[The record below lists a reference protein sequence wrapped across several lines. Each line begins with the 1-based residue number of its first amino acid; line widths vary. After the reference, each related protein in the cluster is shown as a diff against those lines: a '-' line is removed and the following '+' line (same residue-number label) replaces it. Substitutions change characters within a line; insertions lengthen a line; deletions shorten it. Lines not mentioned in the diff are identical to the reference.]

1 MQRILFYFLLM
12 YSCAF
17 FHLNAQYFYQ
27 RDSIQVI
34 EIFFSFSN
42 WDAQLDANEAT
53 ETYIYADSIRINGTS
68 FDSCGVRYKGNSSYN
83 PSNQKNPLRLEL
95 NTIKA
100 NQDYQ
105 GFTDIKLS
113 NGYKDPSMIREILTY
128 QILENYMDC
137 PRSNFARVYI
147 NGQYRGVYT
156 NNESIK
162 DDFNEAHYYADD
174 TYFKC
179 NPVGGAGPGGGT
191 SPDLKYLGTDST
203 SYFNGY
209 ELQSTYGW
217 NRLVTLCNTLNNDFQ
232 NIESTLDI
240 DRAIWM
246 LAFNNVLVNL
256 DSYSGAFRQNYY
268 ISWDKN
274 GRFVPTVWDVNMS
287 FGSFPGG
294 TGSGA
299 FTPSALD
306 PFSNSTSV
314 NHPLIKQIMANPL
327 YKRMY
332 MAHVRTMVQEM
343 FESGQYETW
352 AQSLMALADSSIQA
366 DPYKFYS
373 YNQFLNSLTTAV
385 AGGGPGGGSSIPGI
399 KALMDARAQFFST
412 NAAYLLQAPAI
423 LSHGA
428 TASPLNYGSTTTLIA
443 NVSNETNVYLGYR
456 TDHTLKFNRV
466 QMYDDG
472 AHNDGAAGDHTY
484 GVEVP
489 VNGLLFE
496 YYIYA
501 DNNNAGLFS
510 PARAEHE
517 FHTLAVTFP
526 SPAVGSLLINEVLAS
541 NDSLLFDLNGED
553 DDWIELVNTTNTP
566 IDLAGFYLSDN
577 PLNLMAWVFPAG
589 TSIPANGYLLVW
601 ADKDTLQQ
609 GLHANFKIS
618 ADGEYVYLSH
628 GFNVHDQ
635 ISFGPQIA
643 NISYARC
650 PDAGLDFATILPTP
664 LANNNCNIG
673 IQEME
678 ALQVQVYPNPFLEVL
693 HIVSHEEHVQ
703 ITVRNING
711 QTLQTQQINTG
722 KYQLDASSWA
732 RGLYLIELQSAAG
745 VRQSYK
751 FIKS

>member
-1 MQRILFYFLLM
+1 
-12 YSCAF
+12 
-17 FHLNAQYFYQ
+17 
-27 RDSIQVI
+27 
-34 EIFFSFSN
+34 
-42 WDAQLDANEAT
+42 
-53 ETYIYADSIRINGTS
+53 
-68 FDSCGVRYKGNSSYN
+68 
-83 PSNQKNPLRLEL
+83 
-95 NTIKA
+95 
-100 NQDYQ
+100 
-105 GFTDIKLS
+105 
-113 NGYKDPSMIREILTY
+113 
-128 QILENYMDC
+128 
-137 PRSNFARVYI
+137 
-147 NGQYRGVYT
+147 
-156 NNESIK
+156 
-162 DDFNEAHYYADD
+162 
-174 TYFKC
+174 
-179 NPVGGAGPGGGT
+179 
-191 SPDLKYLGTDST
+191 
-203 SYFNGY
+203 
-209 ELQSTYGW
+209 
-217 NRLVTLCNTLNNDFQ
+217 
-232 NIESTLDI
+232 
-240 DRAIWM
+240 
-246 LAFNNVLVNL
+246 
-256 DSYSGAFRQNYY
+256 
-268 ISWDKN
+268 
-274 GRFVPTVWDVNMS
+274 MS

-412 NAAYLLQAPAI
+412 NTAYLLQAPAI

>member
-1 MQRILFYFLLM
+1 M

-53 ETYIYADSIRINGTS
+53 ETYIYADSIRINGTP

-209 ELQSTYGW
+209 ELESTYGW

-722 KYQLDASSWA
+722 KHQLDASSWA
-732 RGLYLIELQSAAG
+732 SGLYLIELLSTAG

>member
-1 MQRILFYFLLM
+1 MQRILFSFLLM
-12 YSCAF
+12 CSCAF
-17 FHLNAQYFYQ
+17 FHLNAQNFYQ

-209 ELQSTYGW
+209 ELKSTYGW

-256 DSYSGAFRQNYY
+256 DSYNGAFRQNYY

-287 FGSFPGG
+287 FGGFPGG

-314 NHPLIKQIMANPL
+314 NHPLIQQIMANPL

-343 FESGQYETW
+343 FENGQYETW
-352 AQSLMALADSSIQA
+352 AQSLMALADSSVQA

-484 GVEVP
+484 GVEMP

-501 DNNNAGLFS
+501 DNNNAGKFS

-526 SPAVGSLLINEVLAS
+526 APAVGSLLINEVLAS
-541 NDSLLFDLNGED
+541 NDALLFDLNGED
-553 DDWIELVNTTNTP
+553 DDWIELVNTTNTT
-566 IDLAGFYLSDN
+566 IDLAGFYLSDD
-577 PLNLMAWVFPAG
+577 PLNLMAWAFPAG
-589 TSIPANGYLLVW
+589 TTIPANGYLLVW

-618 ADGEYVYLSH
+618 ADGEYVYLSN
-628 GFNVHDQ
+628 GLNVHDQ

-643 NISYARC
+643 NISYGRC

-678 ALQVQVYPNPFLEVL
+678 VLQVQVYPNPFLDVL
-693 HIVSHEEHVQ
+693 HIVSHEEQVQ

-711 QTLQTQQINTG
+711 QILQTQQINSG
-722 KYQLDASSWA
+722 KHQLDASSWA
-732 RGLYLIELQSAAG
+732 SGLYLIELLSAAG

-751 FIKS
+751 FMKF

>member
-1 MQRILFYFLLM
+1 MQRILFSFLLM

-412 NAAYLLQAPAI
+412 NTAYLLQAPAI

-618 ADGEYVYLSH
+618 ADGEYVYLSN
-628 GFNVHDQ
+628 GLNVHDQ

>member
-1 MQRILFYFLLM
+1 MQRILFSFLLM
-12 YSCAF
+12 SSCAF
-17 FHLNAQYFYQ
+17 FHLNAQNFYQ

-209 ELQSTYGW
+209 ELKSTYGW

-256 DSYSGAFRQNYY
+256 DSYNGAFRQNYY

-287 FGSFPGG
+287 FGGFPGG

-314 NHPLIKQIMANPL
+314 NHPLIQQIMANPL

-352 AQSLMALADSSIQA
+352 AQSLMALADSSVQA

-412 NAAYLLQAPAI
+412 NAAYLLQAPVI

-484 GVEVP
+484 GVEMP

-501 DNNNAGLFS
+501 DNNNAGRFS

-526 SPAVGSLLINEVLAS
+526 APAVGSLLINEVLAS
-541 NDSLLFDLNGED
+541 NDALLFDLNGED
-553 DDWIELVNTTNTP
+553 DDWIELVNTTNTT
-566 IDLAGFYLSDN
+566 IDLAGFYLSDD
-577 PLNLMAWVFPAG
+577 PLNLMAWAFPAG
-589 TSIPANGYLLVW
+589 TTIPANGYLLVW

-618 ADGEYVYLSH
+618 ADGEYVYLSN
-628 GFNVHDQ
+628 GLNVHDQ

-643 NISYARC
+643 NISYGRC

-678 ALQVQVYPNPFLEVL
+678 ALQVQVYPNPFLDVL
-693 HIVSHEEHVQ
+693 HIVSHEEQVQ

-711 QTLQTQQINTG
+711 QILQTQQINSG
-722 KYQLDASSWA
+722 KHQLDASSWA
-732 RGLYLIELQSAAG
+732 SGLYLIELLSAAG

-751 FIKS
+751 FMKF

>member
-1 MQRILFYFLLM
+1 MQRILFSFLLM
-12 YSCAF
+12 CSCAF
-17 FHLNAQYFYQ
+17 FHLNAQNFYQ

-83 PSNQKNPLRLEL
+83 PSNQKNPLRIEL

-162 DDFNEAHYYADD
+162 DDFNEAHYDADD

-256 DSYSGAFRQNYY
+256 DSYNGAFRQNYY

-287 FGSFPGG
+287 FGGFPGG

-314 NHPLIKQIMANPL
+314 NHPLIQQIMANPL

-352 AQSLMALADSSIQA
+352 AQSLMALADSSVQA

-484 GVEVP
+484 GVEMP

-501 DNNNAGLFS
+501 DNNNAGKFS

-526 SPAVGSLLINEVLAS
+526 APAVGSLLINEVLAS
-541 NDSLLFDLNGED
+541 NDALLFDLNGED
-553 DDWIELVNTTNTP
+553 DDWIELVNTTNTT
-566 IDLAGFYLSDN
+566 IDLAGFYLSDD
-577 PLNLMAWVFPAG
+577 PLNLMAWAFPAG
-589 TSIPANGYLLVW
+589 TTIPANGFLLVW

-618 ADGEYVYLSH
+618 ADGEYVYLSN
-628 GFNVHDQ
+628 GLNVHDQ

-643 NISYARC
+643 NISYGRC

-678 ALQVQVYPNPFLEVL
+678 VLQVQVYPNPFLDVL
-693 HIVSHEEHVQ
+693 HIVSHEEQVQ

-711 QTLQTQQINTG
+711 QILQTQQINSG
-722 KYQLDASSWA
+722 KHQLDASSWA
-732 RGLYLIELQSAAG
+732 SGLYLIELLSAAG

-751 FIKS
+751 FMKF

>member
-1 MQRILFYFLLM
+1 MQRILFSFLLM
-12 YSCAF
+12 SSCAF
-17 FHLNAQYFYQ
+17 FHLNAQNFYQ

-209 ELQSTYGW
+209 ELKSTYGW

-256 DSYSGAFRQNYY
+256 DSYNGAFRQNYY

-287 FGSFPGG
+287 FGGFPGG

-314 NHPLIKQIMANPL
+314 NHPLIQQIMANPL

-343 FESGQYETW
+343 FENGQYETW
-352 AQSLMALADSSIQA
+352 AQSLMTLADSSVQA

-412 NAAYLLQAPAI
+412 NAAYLLQAPVI

-484 GVEVP
+484 GVEMP

-501 DNNNAGLFS
+501 DNNNAGKFS

-526 SPAVGSLLINEVLAS
+526 APAVGSLLINEVLAS
-541 NDSLLFDLNGED
+541 NDALLFDLNGED
-553 DDWIELVNTTNTP
+553 DDWIELVNTTNTT
-566 IDLAGFYLSDN
+566 IDLAGFYLSDD
-577 PLNLMAWVFPAG
+577 PLNLMAWAFPAG
-589 TSIPANGYLLVW
+589 TTIPANGYLLVW

-618 ADGEYVYLSH
+618 ADGEYVYLSN
-628 GFNVHDQ
+628 GLNVHDQ

-643 NISYARC
+643 NISYGRC

-678 ALQVQVYPNPFLEVL
+678 VLQVQVYPNPFLDVL
-693 HIVSHEEHVQ
+693 HIVSHEEQVQ

-711 QTLQTQQINTG
+711 QILQTQQINSG
-722 KYQLDASSWA
+722 KHQLDASSWA
-732 RGLYLIELQSAAG
+732 SGLYLIELLSAAG

-751 FIKS
+751 FMKF

>member
-1 MQRILFYFLLM
+1 MQRILFSFLLM
-12 YSCAF
+12 SSCAF
-17 FHLNAQYFYQ
+17 FHLNAQNFYQ

-209 ELQSTYGW
+209 ELKSTYGW

-256 DSYSGAFRQNYY
+256 DSYNGAFRQNYY

-287 FGSFPGG
+287 FGGFPGG

-314 NHPLIKQIMANPL
+314 NHPLIQQIMANPL

-352 AQSLMALADSSIQA
+352 AQSLMALADSSVQA

-412 NAAYLLQAPAI
+412 NAAYLLQAPVI

-484 GVEVP
+484 GVEMP

-501 DNNNAGLFS
+501 DNNNAGRFS

-526 SPAVGSLLINEVLAS
+526 APAVGSLLINEVLAS
-541 NDSLLFDLNGED
+541 NDALLFDLNGED
-553 DDWIELVNTTNTP
+553 DDWIELVNTTNTT
-566 IDLAGFYLSDN
+566 IDLAGFYLSDD
-577 PLNLMAWVFPAG
+577 PLNLMAWAFPAG
-589 TSIPANGYLLVW
+589 TTIPANGYLLVW

-618 ADGEYVYLSH
+618 ADGEYVYLSN
-628 GFNVHDQ
+628 GLNVHDQ

-643 NISYARC
+643 NISYGRC

-678 ALQVQVYPNPFLEVL
+678 VLQVQVYPNPFLDVL
-693 HIVSHEEHVQ
+693 HIVSHEEQVQ

-711 QTLQTQQINTG
+711 QILQTQQINSG
-722 KYQLDASSWA
+722 KHQLDASSWTS
-732 RGLYLIELQSAAG
+732 GLYLIELLSAAG

-751 FIKS
+751 FMKF

>member
-1 MQRILFYFLLM
+1 MQRILFSFLLM
-12 YSCAF
+12 CSCAF
-17 FHLNAQYFYQ
+17 FHLNAQNFYQ

-83 PSNQKNPLRLEL
+83 PSNQKNPLRIEL

-162 DDFNEAHYYADD
+162 DDFNEAHYDADD

-209 ELQSTYGW
+209 ELKSTYGW

-256 DSYSGAFRQNYY
+256 DSYNGAFRQNYY

-287 FGSFPGG
+287 FGGFPGG

-314 NHPLIKQIMANPL
+314 NHPLIQQIMANPL

-343 FESGQYETW
+343 FENGQYETW
-352 AQSLMALADSSIQA
+352 AQSLMTLADSSVQA

-484 GVEVP
+484 GVEMP

-501 DNNNAGLFS
+501 DNNNAGKFS

-526 SPAVGSLLINEVLAS
+526 APAVGSLLINEVLAS
-541 NDSLLFDLNGED
+541 NDALLFDLNGED
-553 DDWIELVNTTNTP
+553 DDWIELVNTTNTT
-566 IDLAGFYLSDN
+566 IDLAGFYLSDD
-577 PLNLMAWVFPAG
+577 PLNLMAWAFPAG
-589 TSIPANGYLLVW
+589 TTIPVNGYLLVW

-618 ADGEYVYLSH
+618 ADGEYVYLSN
-628 GFNVHDQ
+628 GLNVHDQ

-643 NISYARC
+643 NISYGRC

-678 ALQVQVYPNPFLEVL
+678 VLQVQVYPNPFLDVL
-693 HIVSHEEHVQ
+693 HIVSHEEQVQ

-711 QTLQTQQINTG
+711 QILQTQQINSG
-722 KYQLDASSWA
+722 KHQLDASSWA
-732 RGLYLIELQSAAG
+732 SGLYLIELLSAAG

-751 FIKS
+751 FMKF

>member
-1 MQRILFYFLLM
+1 MQRILFSFLLM
-12 YSCAF
+12 SSCAF
-17 FHLNAQYFYQ
+17 FHLNAQNFYQ

-256 DSYSGAFRQNYY
+256 DSYNGAFRQNYY

-287 FGSFPGG
+287 FGGFPGG

-314 NHPLIKQIMANPL
+314 NHPLIQQIMANPL

-352 AQSLMALADSSIQA
+352 AQSLMALADSSVQA

-412 NAAYLLQAPAI
+412 NAAYLLQAPVI

-484 GVEVP
+484 GVEMP

-501 DNNNAGLFS
+501 DNNNAGKFS

-526 SPAVGSLLINEVLAS
+526 APAVGSLLINEVLAS
-541 NDSLLFDLNGED
+541 NDALLFDLNGED
-553 DDWIELVNTTNTP
+553 DDWIELVNTTNTT
-566 IDLAGFYLSDN
+566 IDLAGFYLSDD
-577 PLNLMAWVFPAG
+577 PLNLMAWAFPAG
-589 TSIPANGYLLVW
+589 TTIPANGYLLVW

-618 ADGEYVYLSH
+618 ADGEYVYLSN
-628 GFNVHDQ
+628 GLNVHDQ

-643 NISYARC
+643 NISYGRC

-693 HIVSHEEHVQ
+693 HIVSHEEQVQ

-711 QTLQTQQINTG
+711 QILQTQPINSG
-722 KYQLDASSWA
+722 KHQLDASSWA
-732 RGLYLIELQSAAG
+732 SGLYLIELLSAAG

-751 FIKS
+751 FMKF

>member
-1 MQRILFYFLLM
+1 MQRILFSFLLM
-12 YSCAF
+12 SSCAF
-17 FHLNAQYFYQ
+17 FHLNAQNFYQ

-162 DDFNEAHYYADD
+162 DDFNEAHYDADD

-209 ELQSTYGW
+209 ELKSTYGW

-256 DSYSGAFRQNYY
+256 DSYNGAFRQNYY

-287 FGSFPGG
+287 FGGFPGG

-314 NHPLIKQIMANPL
+314 NHPLIQQIMANPL

-343 FESGQYETW
+343 FENGQYETW
-352 AQSLMALADSSIQA
+352 AQSLMTLADSSVQA

-484 GVEVP
+484 GVEMP

-501 DNNNAGLFS
+501 DNNNAGRFS

-526 SPAVGSLLINEVLAS
+526 APAVGSLLINEVLAS
-541 NDSLLFDLNGED
+541 NDALLFDLNGED
-553 DDWIELVNTTNTP
+553 DDWIELVNTTNTT
-566 IDLAGFYLSDN
+566 IDLAGFYLSDD
-577 PLNLMAWVFPAG
+577 PLNLMAWAFPAG
-589 TSIPANGYLLVW
+589 TTIPANGYLLVW

-618 ADGEYVYLSH
+618 ADGEYVYLSN
-628 GFNVHDQ
+628 GLNVHDQ

-643 NISYARC
+643 NISYGRC

-678 ALQVQVYPNPFLEVL
+678 ALQVQVYPNPFLDVL
-693 HIVSHEEHVQ
+693 HIVSHEEQVQ

-711 QTLQTQQINTG
+711 QILQTQQINSG
-722 KYQLDASSWA
+722 KHQLDASSWA
-732 RGLYLIELQSAAG
+732 SGLYLIELLSAAG

-751 FIKS
+751 FMKF

>member
-1 MQRILFYFLLM
+1 MQRILFSLLLM
-12 YSCAF
+12 CSCAF
-17 FHLNAQYFYQ
+17 FHLNAQNFYQ

-83 PSNQKNPLRLEL
+83 PSNQKNPLRIEL

-162 DDFNEAHYYADD
+162 DDFNEAHYDADD

-209 ELQSTYGW
+209 ELKSTYGW

-256 DSYSGAFRQNYY
+256 DSYNGAFRQNYY

-287 FGSFPGG
+287 FGGFPGG

-299 FTPSALD
+299 FTPLALD

-314 NHPLIKQIMANPL
+314 NHPLIQQIMANPL

-343 FESGQYETW
+343 FENGQYETW
-352 AQSLMALADSSIQA
+352 AQSLMTLADSSVQA

-484 GVEVP
+484 GVEMP
-489 VNGLLFE
+489 VNGLLYE

-501 DNNNAGLFS
+501 DNNNAGKFS

-526 SPAVGSLLINEVLAS
+526 APAVGSLLINEVLAS
-541 NDSLLFDLNGED
+541 NDALLFDLNGED
-553 DDWIELVNTTNTP
+553 DDWIELVNTTNTT
-566 IDLAGFYLSDN
+566 IDLAGFYLSDD
-577 PLNLMAWVFPAG
+577 PLNLMAWAFPAG
-589 TSIPANGYLLVW
+589 TTIPANGYLLVW

-618 ADGEYVYLSH
+618 ADGEYVYLSN
-628 GFNVHDQ
+628 GLNVHDQ

-643 NISYARC
+643 NISYGRC

-678 ALQVQVYPNPFLEVL
+678 VLQVQVYPNPFLDVL
-693 HIVSHEEHVQ
+693 HIVSHEEQVQ

-711 QTLQTQQINTG
+711 QILQTQQINSG
-722 KYQLDASSWA
+722 KHQLDASSWA
-732 RGLYLIELQSAAG
+732 SGLYLIELLSAAG

-751 FIKS
+751 FMKF

>member
-1 MQRILFYFLLM
+1 MQRILFSFLLM
-12 YSCAF
+12 SSCAF
-17 FHLNAQYFYQ
+17 FHLNAQNFYQ

-83 PSNQKNPLRLEL
+83 PSNQKNPLRIEL

-209 ELQSTYGW
+209 ELKSTYGW

-256 DSYSGAFRQNYY
+256 DSYNGAFRQNYY

-287 FGSFPGG
+287 FGGFPGG

-314 NHPLIKQIMANPL
+314 NHPLIQQIMANPL

-343 FESGQYETW
+343 FENGQYETW
-352 AQSLMALADSSIQA
+352 AQSLMALADSSVQA

-484 GVEVP
+484 GVEMP

-501 DNNNAGLFS
+501 DNNNAGRFS

-526 SPAVGSLLINEVLAS
+526 APAVGSLLINEVLAS
-541 NDSLLFDLNGED
+541 NDALLFDLNGED
-553 DDWIELVNTTNTP
+553 DDWIELVNTTNTT
-566 IDLAGFYLSDN
+566 IDLAGFYLSDD
-577 PLNLMAWVFPAG
+577 PLNLMAWAFPAG
-589 TSIPANGYLLVW
+589 TTIPANGYLLVW

-618 ADGEYVYLSH
+618 ADGEYVYLSN
-628 GFNVHDQ
+628 GLNVHDQ

-643 NISYARC
+643 NISYGRC

-678 ALQVQVYPNPFLEVL
+678 ALQVQVYPNPFLDVL
-693 HIVSHEEHVQ
+693 HIVSHEEQVQ

-711 QTLQTQQINTG
+711 QILQTQQINSG
-722 KYQLDASSWA
+722 KHQLDASSWA
-732 RGLYLIELQSAAG
+732 SGLYLIELLSAAG

-751 FIKS
+751 FMKF

>member
-1 MQRILFYFLLM
+1 MQRILFSFLLM
-12 YSCAF
+12 SSCAF
-17 FHLNAQYFYQ
+17 FHLNAQNFYQ

-209 ELQSTYGW
+209 ELKSTYGW

-256 DSYSGAFRQNYY
+256 DSYNGAFRQNYY

-287 FGSFPGG
+287 FGGFPGG

-314 NHPLIKQIMANPL
+314 NHPLIQQIMANPL

-352 AQSLMALADSSIQA
+352 AQSLMALADSSVQA

-484 GVEVP
+484 GVEMP

-501 DNNNAGLFS
+501 DNNNAGKFS

-526 SPAVGSLLINEVLAS
+526 APAVGSLLINEVLAS
-541 NDSLLFDLNGED
+541 NDALLFDLNGED
-553 DDWIELVNTTNTP
+553 DDWIELVNTTNTT
-566 IDLAGFYLSDN
+566 IDLAGFYLSDD
-577 PLNLMAWVFPAG
+577 PLNLMAWAFPAG
-589 TSIPANGYLLVW
+589 TNIPANGYLLVW

-618 ADGEYVYLSH
+618 ADGEYVYLSN
-628 GFNVHDQ
+628 GLNVHDQ

-643 NISYARC
+643 NISYGRC

-693 HIVSHEEHVQ
+693 HIVSHEEQVQ

-711 QTLQTQQINTG
+711 QILQTQQINSG
-722 KYQLDASSWA
+722 KHQLDASSWA
-732 RGLYLIELQSAAG
+732 SGLYLIELLSAAG

-751 FIKS
+751 FMKF

>member
-1 MQRILFYFLLM
+1 MQRILFSFLLM
-12 YSCAF
+12 SSCAF
-17 FHLNAQYFYQ
+17 FHLNAQNFYQ

-83 PSNQKNPLRLEL
+83 PSNQKNPLRIEL

-209 ELQSTYGW
+209 ELKSTYGW

-256 DSYSGAFRQNYY
+256 DSYNGAFRQNYY

-287 FGSFPGG
+287 FGGFPGG

-314 NHPLIKQIMANPL
+314 NHPLIQQIMANPL

-343 FESGQYETW
+343 FENGQYETW
-352 AQSLMALADSSIQA
+352 AQSLMALADSSVQA

-484 GVEVP
+484 GVEMP

-501 DNNNAGLFS
+501 DNNNAGKFS

-526 SPAVGSLLINEVLAS
+526 APAVGSLLINEVLAS
-541 NDSLLFDLNGED
+541 NDALLFDLNGED
-553 DDWIELVNTTNTP
+553 DDWIELVNTTNTT
-566 IDLAGFYLSDN
+566 IDLAGFYLSDD
-577 PLNLMAWVFPAG
+577 PLNLMAWAFPAG
-589 TSIPANGYLLVW
+589 TTIPANGYLLVW

-618 ADGEYVYLSH
+618 ADGEYVYLSN
-628 GFNVHDQ
+628 GLNVHDQ

-643 NISYARC
+643 NISYGRC

-678 ALQVQVYPNPFLEVL
+678 ALQVQVYPNPFLDVL
-693 HIVSHEEHVQ
+693 HIVSHEEQVQ

-711 QTLQTQQINTG
+711 QILQTQQINSG
-722 KYQLDASSWA
+722 KHQLDASSWA
-732 RGLYLIELQSAAG
+732 SGLYLIELLSAAG

-751 FIKS
+751 FMKF

>member
-1 MQRILFYFLLM
+1 MQRILFSFLLM
-12 YSCAF
+12 CSCAF
-17 FHLNAQYFYQ
+17 FHLNAQNFYQ

-83 PSNQKNPLRLEL
+83 PSNQKNPLRIEL

-162 DDFNEAHYYADD
+162 DDFNEAHYDADD

-256 DSYSGAFRQNYY
+256 DSYNGAFRQNYY

-287 FGSFPGG
+287 FGGFPGG

-299 FTPSALD
+299 FTPLALD

-314 NHPLIKQIMANPL
+314 NHPLIQQIMANPL

-343 FESGQYETW
+343 FENGQYETW
-352 AQSLMALADSSIQA
+352 AQSLMTLADSSVQA

-484 GVEVP
+484 GVEMP

-501 DNNNAGLFS
+501 DNNNAGKFS

-526 SPAVGSLLINEVLAS
+526 APAVGSLLINEVLAS
-541 NDSLLFDLNGED
+541 NDALLFDLNGED
-553 DDWIELVNTTNTP
+553 DDWIELVNTTNTT
-566 IDLAGFYLSDN
+566 IDLAGFYLSDD
-577 PLNLMAWVFPAG
+577 PLNLMAWAFPAG
-589 TSIPANGYLLVW
+589 TTIPVNGYLLVW

-618 ADGEYVYLSH
+618 ADGEYVYLSN
-628 GFNVHDQ
+628 GLNVHDQ

-643 NISYARC
+643 NISYGRC

-678 ALQVQVYPNPFLEVL
+678 VLQVQVYPNPFLDVL
-693 HIVSHEEHVQ
+693 HIVSHEEQVQ

-711 QTLQTQQINTG
+711 QILQTQQINSG
-722 KYQLDASSWA
+722 KHQLDASSWA
-732 RGLYLIELQSAAG
+732 SGLYLIELLSAAG

-751 FIKS
+751 FMKF

>member
-1 MQRILFYFLLM
+1 MQRILFSFLLM
-12 YSCAF
+12 SSCAF
-17 FHLNAQYFYQ
+17 FHLNAQNFYQ

-83 PSNQKNPLRLEL
+83 PSNQKNPLRIEL

-147 NGQYRGVYT
+147 NGKYRGVYT

-209 ELQSTYGW
+209 ELKSTYGW

-256 DSYSGAFRQNYY
+256 DSYNGAFRQNYY

-287 FGSFPGG
+287 FGGFPGG

-314 NHPLIKQIMANPL
+314 NHPLIQQIMANPL

-332 MAHVRTMVQEM
+332 TAHVRTMVQEM

-352 AQSLMALADSSIQA
+352 AQSLMTLADSSVQA

-385 AGGGPGGGSSIPGI
+385 AGSGPGGGSSIPGI

-484 GVEVP
+484 GVEMP

-501 DNNNAGLFS
+501 DNNNAGKFS

-526 SPAVGSLLINEVLAS
+526 APAVGSLLINEVLAS
-541 NDSLLFDLNGED
+541 NDALLFDLNGED
-553 DDWIELVNTTNTP
+553 DDWIELVNTTNTT
-566 IDLAGFYLSDN
+566 IDLAGFYLSDD
-577 PLNLMAWVFPAG
+577 PLNLMAWAFPAG
-589 TSIPANGYLLVW
+589 TTIPANGYLLVW

-618 ADGEYVYLSH
+618 ADGEYVYLSN
-628 GFNVHDQ
+628 GLNVHDQ

-643 NISYARC
+643 NISYGRC

-693 HIVSHEEHVQ
+693 HIVSHEEQVQ

-711 QTLQTQQINTG
+711 QILQTQQINSG
-722 KYQLDASSWA
+722 KHQLDASSWA
-732 RGLYLIELQSAAG
+732 SGLYLIELLSAAG

-751 FIKS
+751 FMKF

>member
-1 MQRILFYFLLM
+1 MQRILFSFLLM
-12 YSCAF
+12 SSCAF
-17 FHLNAQYFYQ
+17 FHLNAQNFYQ

-209 ELQSTYGW
+209 ELKSTYGW

-256 DSYSGAFRQNYY
+256 DSYNGAFRQNYY

-287 FGSFPGG
+287 FGGFPGG

-314 NHPLIKQIMANPL
+314 NHPLIQQIMANPL

-352 AQSLMALADSSIQA
+352 AQSLMALADSSVQA

-412 NAAYLLQAPAI
+412 NAAYLLQAPVI

-484 GVEVP
+484 GVEMP

-501 DNNNAGLFS
+501 DNNNAGRFS

-517 FHTLAVTFP
+517 FHTLDVTFP
-526 SPAVGSLLINEVLAS
+526 APAVGSLLINEVLAS
-541 NDSLLFDLNGED
+541 NDALLFDLNGED
-553 DDWIELVNTTNTP
+553 DDWIELVNTTNST
-566 IDLAGFYLSDN
+566 IDLAGFYLSDD
-577 PLNLMAWVFPAG
+577 PLNLMAWAFPAG
-589 TSIPANGYLLVW
+589 TTIPANGYLLVW

-618 ADGEYVYLSH
+618 ADGEYVYLSN
-628 GFNVHDQ
+628 GLNVHDQ

-643 NISYARC
+643 NISYGRC

-678 ALQVQVYPNPFLEVL
+678 VLQVQVYPNPFLDVL
-693 HIVSHEEHVQ
+693 HIVSHEEQVQ

-711 QTLQTQQINTG
+711 QILQTQQINSG
-722 KYQLDASSWA
+722 KHQLDASSWA
-732 RGLYLIELQSAAG
+732 SGLYLIELLSAAG

-751 FIKS
+751 FMKF

>member
-1 MQRILFYFLLM
+1 MQRILFSFLLM
-12 YSCAF
+12 CSCAF
-17 FHLNAQYFYQ
+17 FHLNAQNFYQ

-162 DDFNEAHYYADD
+162 DDFNEAHYDADD

-209 ELQSTYGW
+209 ELKSTYGW

-256 DSYSGAFRQNYY
+256 DSYNGAFRQNYY

-287 FGSFPGG
+287 FGGFPGG

-299 FTPSALD
+299 FTPLALD

-314 NHPLIKQIMANPL
+314 NHPLIQQIMANPL

-343 FESGQYETW
+343 FENGQYETW
-352 AQSLMALADSSIQA
+352 AQSLMTLADSSVQA

-484 GVEVP
+484 GVEMP

-501 DNNNAGLFS
+501 DNNNAGKFS

-526 SPAVGSLLINEVLAS
+526 APAVGSLLINEVLAS
-541 NDSLLFDLNGED
+541 NDALLFDLNGED
-553 DDWIELVNTTNTP
+553 DDWIELVNTTNTT
-566 IDLAGFYLSDN
+566 IDLAGFYLSDD
-577 PLNLMAWVFPAG
+577 PLNLMAWAFPAG
-589 TSIPANGYLLVW
+589 TTIPVNGYLLVW

-618 ADGEYVYLSH
+618 ADGEYVYLSN
-628 GFNVHDQ
+628 GLNVHDQ

-643 NISYARC
+643 NISYGRC

-678 ALQVQVYPNPFLEVL
+678 VLQVQVYPNPFLDVL
-693 HIVSHEEHVQ
+693 HIVSHEEQVQ

-711 QTLQTQQINTG
+711 QILQTQQINSG
-722 KYQLDASSWA
+722 KHQLDASSWA
-732 RGLYLIELQSAAG
+732 SGLYLIELLSAAG

-751 FIKS
+751 FMKF

>member
-1 MQRILFYFLLM
+1 MQRILFSFLLM
-12 YSCAF
+12 CSCAF
-17 FHLNAQYFYQ
+17 FHLNAQNFYQ

-83 PSNQKNPLRLEL
+83 PSNQKNPLRIEL

-162 DDFNEAHYYADD
+162 DDFNEAHYDADD

-209 ELQSTYGW
+209 ELKSTYGW

-256 DSYSGAFRQNYY
+256 DSYNGAFRQNYY

-287 FGSFPGG
+287 FGGFPGG

-299 FTPSALD
+299 FTPLALD

-314 NHPLIKQIMANPL
+314 NHPLIQQIMANPL

-343 FESGQYETW
+343 FENGQYETW
-352 AQSLMALADSSIQA
+352 AQSLMTLADSSVQA

-484 GVEVP
+484 GVEMP

-501 DNNNAGLFS
+501 DNNNAGKFS

-526 SPAVGSLLINEVLAS
+526 APAVGSLLINEVLAS
-541 NDSLLFDLNGED
+541 NDALLFDLNGED
-553 DDWIELVNTTNTP
+553 DDWIELVNTTNTT
-566 IDLAGFYLSDN
+566 IDLAGFYLSDD
-577 PLNLMAWVFPAG
+577 PLNLMAWAFPAG
-589 TSIPANGYLLVW
+589 TTIPVNGYLLVW

-618 ADGEYVYLSH
+618 ADGEYVYLSN
-628 GFNVHDQ
+628 GLNVHDQ

-643 NISYARC
+643 NISYGRC

-678 ALQVQVYPNPFLEVL
+678 VLQVQVYPNPFLDVL
-693 HIVSHEEHVQ
+693 HIVSHEEQVQ

-711 QTLQTQQINTG
+711 QILQTQQINSG
-722 KYQLDASSWA
+722 KHQLDASSWA
-732 RGLYLIELQSAAG
+732 SGLYLIELLSAAG

-751 FIKS
+751 FMKF

>member
-1 MQRILFYFLLM
+1 MQRILFSFLLM

-456 TDHTLKFNRV
+456 TDHTLIFNRV

-472 AHNDGAAGDHTY
+472 AHNDGAADDHTY

>member
-1 MQRILFYFLLM
+1 MQRILFSFLLM
-12 YSCAF
+12 CSCAF
-17 FHLNAQYFYQ
+17 FHLNAQNFYQ

-83 PSNQKNPLRLEL
+83 PSNQKNPLRIEL

-162 DDFNEAHYYADD
+162 DDFNEAHYDADD

-209 ELQSTYGW
+209 ELKSTYGW

-256 DSYSGAFRQNYY
+256 DSYNGAFRQNYY

-287 FGSFPGG
+287 FGGFPGG

-314 NHPLIKQIMANPL
+314 NHPLIQQIMANPL

-343 FESGQYETW
+343 FENGQYETW
-352 AQSLMALADSSIQA
+352 AQSLMTLADSSVQA

-484 GVEVP
+484 GVEMP

-501 DNNNAGLFS
+501 DNNNAGKFS

-526 SPAVGSLLINEVLAS
+526 APAVGSLLINEVLAS
-541 NDSLLFDLNGED
+541 NDALLFDLNGED
-553 DDWIELVNTTNTP
+553 DDWIELVNTTNTT
-566 IDLAGFYLSDN
+566 IDLAGFYLSDD
-577 PLNLMAWVFPAG
+577 PLNLMAWAFPAG
-589 TSIPANGYLLVW
+589 TTIPANGFLLVW

-618 ADGEYVYLSH
+618 ADGEYVYLSN
-628 GFNVHDQ
+628 GLNVHDQ

-643 NISYARC
+643 NISYGRC

-678 ALQVQVYPNPFLEVL
+678 VLQVQVYPNPFLDVL
-693 HIVSHEEHVQ
+693 HIVSHEEQVQ

-711 QTLQTQQINTG
+711 QILQTQQINSG
-722 KYQLDASSWA
+722 KHQLDASSWA
-732 RGLYLIELQSAAG
+732 SGLYLIELLSAAG

-751 FIKS
+751 FMKF

>member
-1 MQRILFYFLLM
+1 MQRILFSFLLM

-53 ETYIYADSIRINGTS
+53 ETYIYADSIRINGTP

-711 QTLQTQQINTG
+711 QTLQTQQINSG
-722 KYQLDASSWA
+722 KHQLDASSWA
-732 RGLYLIELQSAAG
+732 SGLYLIELLSAAG

>member
-1 MQRILFYFLLM
+1 MQRILFSFLLM

-209 ELQSTYGW
+209 ELESTYGW

>member
-1 MQRILFYFLLM
+1 MQRILFSFLLM
-12 YSCAF
+12 CSCAF
-17 FHLNAQYFYQ
+17 FHLNAQNFYQ

-209 ELQSTYGW
+209 ELKSTYGW

-256 DSYSGAFRQNYY
+256 DSYNGAFRQNYY

-287 FGSFPGG
+287 FGGFPGG

-314 NHPLIKQIMANPL
+314 NHPLIQQIMANPL

-343 FESGQYETW
+343 FENGQYETW
-352 AQSLMALADSSIQA
+352 AQSLMALADSSVQA

-412 NAAYLLQAPAI
+412 NAAYLLQAPVI

-484 GVEVP
+484 GVEMP

-501 DNNNAGLFS
+501 DNNNAGKFS

-526 SPAVGSLLINEVLAS
+526 APAVGSLLINEVLAS
-541 NDSLLFDLNGED
+541 NDALLFDLNGED
-553 DDWIELVNTTNTP
+553 DDWIELVNTTNTT
-566 IDLAGFYLSDN
+566 IDLAGFYLSDD
-577 PLNLMAWVFPAG
+577 PLNLMAWAFPAG
-589 TSIPANGYLLVW
+589 TTIPANGYLLVW

-618 ADGEYVYLSH
+618 ADGEYVYLSN
-628 GFNVHDQ
+628 GLNVHDQ

-643 NISYARC
+643 NISYGRC

-678 ALQVQVYPNPFLEVL
+678 VLQVQVYPNPFLDVL
-693 HIVSHEEHVQ
+693 HIVSHEEQVQ

-711 QTLQTQQINTG
+711 QILQTQQINSG
-722 KYQLDASSWA
+722 KHQLDASSWA
-732 RGLYLIELQSAAG
+732 SGLYLIELLSAAG

-751 FIKS
+751 FMKF

>member
-1 MQRILFYFLLM
+1 MQRILFSFLLM
-12 YSCAF
+12 CSCAF
-17 FHLNAQYFYQ
+17 FHLNAQNFYQ

-83 PSNQKNPLRLEL
+83 PSNQKNPLRIEL

-162 DDFNEAHYYADD
+162 DDFNEAHYDADD

-209 ELQSTYGW
+209 ELKSTYGW

-256 DSYSGAFRQNYY
+256 DSYNGAFRQNYY

-287 FGSFPGG
+287 FGGFPGG

-299 FTPSALD
+299 FTPLALD

-314 NHPLIKQIMANPL
+314 NHPLIQQIMANPL

-352 AQSLMALADSSIQA
+352 AQSLMTLADSSVQA

-484 GVEVP
+484 GVEMP

-501 DNNNAGLFS
+501 DNNNAGKFS

-526 SPAVGSLLINEVLAS
+526 APAVGSLLINEVLAS
-541 NDSLLFDLNGED
+541 NDALLFDLNGED
-553 DDWIELVNTTNTP
+553 DDWIELVNTTNTT
-566 IDLAGFYLSDN
+566 IDLAGFYLSDD
-577 PLNLMAWVFPAG
+577 PLNLMAWAFPAG
-589 TSIPANGYLLVW
+589 TTIPVNGYLLVW

-618 ADGEYVYLSH
+618 ADGEYVYLSN
-628 GFNVHDQ
+628 GLNVHDQ

-643 NISYARC
+643 NISYGRC

-678 ALQVQVYPNPFLEVL
+678 VLQVQVYPNPFLDVL
-693 HIVSHEEHVQ
+693 HIVSHEEQVQ

-711 QTLQTQQINTG
+711 QILQTQQINSG
-722 KYQLDASSWA
+722 KHQLDASSWA
-732 RGLYLIELQSAAG
+732 SGLYLIELLSAAG

-751 FIKS
+751 FMKF

>member
-1 MQRILFYFLLM
+1 MQRILFSFLLM
-12 YSCAF
+12 SSCAF
-17 FHLNAQYFYQ
+17 FHLNAQNFYQ

-162 DDFNEAHYYADD
+162 DDFNEAHYDADD

-209 ELQSTYGW
+209 ELKSTYGW

-256 DSYSGAFRQNYY
+256 DSYNGAFRQNYY

-287 FGSFPGG
+287 FGGFPGG

-299 FTPSALD
+299 FTPSTLD

-314 NHPLIKQIMANPL
+314 NHPLIQQIMANPL

-332 MAHVRTMVQEM
+332 TAHVRTMVQEM

-352 AQSLMALADSSIQA
+352 AQSLMTLADSSVQA

-484 GVEVP
+484 GVEMP

-501 DNNNAGLFS
+501 DNNNAGKFS

-526 SPAVGSLLINEVLAS
+526 APAVGSLLINEVLAS
-541 NDSLLFDLNGED
+541 NDALLFDLNGED
-553 DDWIELVNTTNTP
+553 DDWIELVNTTNTT
-566 IDLAGFYLSDN
+566 IDLAGFYLSDD
-577 PLNLMAWVFPAG
+577 PLNLMAWAFPAG
-589 TSIPANGYLLVW
+589 TTIPANGYLLVW

-618 ADGEYVYLSH
+618 ADGEYVYLSN
-628 GFNVHDQ
+628 GLNVHDQ

-643 NISYARC
+643 NISYGRC

-693 HIVSHEEHVQ
+693 HIVSHEEQVQ

-711 QTLQTQQINTG
+711 QILQTQQINSG
-722 KYQLDASSWA
+722 KHQLDASSWA
-732 RGLYLIELQSAAG
+732 SGLYLIELLSAAG

-751 FIKS
+751 FMKF